1 MAKVSFFIDGFNLY
15 HAIAADNR
23 FRRFRWMDLKK
34 LCLQFVRPQDTISEV
49 FYFTALANWSPQKVE
64 RHKLLIRAQEF
75 NGVKVIFGEF
85 RRTTKTC
92 RLCNQT
98 FPTFEEK
105 ETDVNIA
112 IQLFE
117 QAYKENYDT
126 AIIISGDSDQLPAL
140 RAVRRNFPSKQ
151 FGIAIPP
158 GRGAELLKKEADFH
172 RKIKTSHLEHSR
184 LPDVIKLPDGH
195 SLECPSNWL

>member
-1 MAKVSFFIDGFNLY
+1 MARVSFFIDGFNLY
-15 HAIAADNR
+15 HAIASDHI
-23 FRRFRWMDLKK
+23 FRRFRWIDLKK
-34 LCLQFVRPQDTISEV
+34 LCQQFVRPQDTLGDV
-49 FYFTALANWSPQKVE
+49 FYFTALANWNPDKVE
-64 RHKLLIRAQEF
+64 RHKLLIRAQEY

-92 RLCNQT
+92 RLCGKT

-117 QAYKENYDT
+117 QAYKETYDT

-140 RAVRRNFPSKQ
+140 RAVRKNFPAKQ

-172 RKIKTSHLEHSR
+172 RKIKTIHLEHCR
-184 LPDVIKLPDGH
+184 LPDAILLPDGH
-195 SLECPSNWL
+195 SLECPPKWM